1 MVISKVKVKKIFNS
15 NGVQISVMTLN
26 LIDELIAKQVYKM
39 VRRCKDGNIKRLTP
53 DLFYIARGL
62 NKDNR

>member
-1 MVISKVKVKKIFNS
+1 MVISRVKVKKMFNS

-26 LIDELIAKQVYKM
+26 LIDELIAKQIHKM
-39 VRRCKDGNIKRLTP
+39 VYRCKDGNIKRLTP